1 MSAFEEKIAKLKEL
15 GIDTPQGILSLIE
28 SGVGERGL
36 DTAAERDYIE
46 GILAQIPK
54 AFGVS
59 QEAAKV
65 IKDKFDWSFDVDGKT
80 NDYTFTGDAMPDEVA
95 VQNMRNAHN
104 ITADQTGRRVSTPAE
119 RDFIMKQQAFEAELI
134 KLSSADLSSVLEL
147 FQGLS
152 PQEKD
157 TYMNHVLENGFN
169 YGTIN
174 ETPLRQQGFQQYNTG
189 TGNLQNLGF
198 GY

>member
-1 MSAFEEKIAKLKEL
+1 MSTALEQKIAILKEL
-15 GIDTPQGILSLIE
+15 GIDTPEGILSLIT
-28 SGVGERGL
+28 SGGI
-36 DTAAERDYIE
+36 DTPAKRQV
-46 GILAQIPK
+46 LT
-54 AFGVS
+54 GVMDNPALNTTS
-59 QEAAKV
+59 
-65 IKDKFDWSFDVDGKT
+65 DWTFDVDGKT
-80 NDYTFTGDAMPDEVA
+80 KDYTFTGDRGL
-95 VQNMRNAHN
+95 N
-104 ITADQTGRRVSTPAE
+104 TPAE
-119 RDFIMKQQAFEAELI
+119 REFIMKQQAFETELT

-157 TYMNHVLENGFN
+157 TYMNHVIENGFN

>member
-1 MSAFEEKIAKLKEL
+1 MAELDVKKLIGLLESL
-15 GIDTPQGILSLIE
+15 GIGERGIDTPAQRQVLTGVMDNPVEKEVLTGVMDNPTLNTTSDADISKLGI
-28 SGVGERGL
+28 GQRGL
-36 DTAAERDYIE
+36 DT
-46 GILAQIPK
+46 
-54 AFGVS
+54 
-59 QEAAKV
+59 
-65 IKDKFDWSFDVDGKT
+65 
-80 NDYTFTGDAMPDEVA
+80 
-95 VQNMRNAHN
+95 
-104 ITADQTGRRVSTPAE
+104 PAE
-119 RDFIMKQQAFEAELI
+119 REFIMKQQAFEAELT

-157 TYMNHVLENGFN
+157 TYMNHVIENGFN

>member
-1 MSAFEEKIAKLKEL
+1 MSTALEQKIAKLKEL
-15 GIDTPQGILSLIE
+15 GIDTPQGILSLIT
-28 SGVGERGL
+28 SGGI
-36 DTAAERDYIE
+36 DTPAKRQV
-46 GILAQIPK
+46 LT
-54 AFGVS
+54 GVMDNPALNTTS
-59 QEAAKV
+59 
-65 IKDKFDWSFDVDGKT
+65 DWTFDVDGKT
-80 NDYTFTGDAMPDEVA
+80 KDYTFTGDAMPNEMA
-95 VQNMRNAHN
+95 VQNMRDAHG
-104 ITADQTGRRVSTPAE
+104 ITADISKLGIGDRGLNTPAE
-119 RDFIMKQQAFEAELI
+119 REFLMKQQAFEAELT

-157 TYMNHVLENGFN
+157 TYMNYVLENGFN

>member
-1 MSAFEEKIAKLKEL
+1 MSTALEQKIAKLKEL
-15 GIDTPQGILSLIE
+15 GIDTPQGILSLIT
-28 SGVGERGL
+28 SVGERGL
-36 DTAAERDYIE
+36 DTPAERDYIE
-46 GILAQIPK
+46 G
-54 AFGVS
+54 VM
-59 QEAAKV
+59 
-65 IKDKFDWSFDVDGKT
+65 DTGKT
-80 NDYTFTGDAMPDEVA
+80 LNPLFTDNPNYYEGTGMKDLRYFPKYLESDNEYQMDVSKALADADITKLGIGDRGL
-95 VQNMRNAHN
+95 N
-104 ITADQTGRRVSTPAE
+104 TPAE
-119 RDFIMKQQAFEAELI
+119 REFIMKQQAFEAELT

-157 TYMNHVLENGFN
+157 TYMNYVLENGFN